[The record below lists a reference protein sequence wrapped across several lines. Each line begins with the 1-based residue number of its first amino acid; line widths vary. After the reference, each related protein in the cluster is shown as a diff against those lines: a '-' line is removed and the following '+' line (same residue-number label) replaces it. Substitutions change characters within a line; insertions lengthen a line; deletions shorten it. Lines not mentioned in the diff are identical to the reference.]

1 MNSASTPKLMLAI
14 SAATLLS
21 IASLTVDVANAGER
35 PRAGQS
41 VHRTTTHTGP
51 QGNTST
57 RVHDRTVT
65 DNGFKSSTAVT
76 GPNGKTASREQ
87 TGAYDASTGTWTRNA
102 TSTGPNGKT
111 ASTNAVVQKTE
122 DGYTRD
128 VTRTGPDGKTA
139 TSSAE
144 VVKTE
149 NGYTRDV
156 TRTGPNGNTTT
167 IAASGNYD
175 ASTGTYTQERTKTLP
190 NGETSSTTR
199 TVTKTPAQP

>member
-1 MNSASTPKLMLAI
+1 MTASASKLMLAV
-14 SAATLLS
+14 TLLS
-21 IASLTVDVANAGER
+21 VSALAADVANASGR
-35 PRAGQS
+35 PRSGQS

-65 DNGFKSSTAVT
+65 DNGFKSSTTVT

-87 TGAYDASTGTWTRNA
+87 TGAYDSSTGTWTRNA

-128 VTRTGPDGKTA
+128 V
-139 TSSAE
+139 S
-144 VVKTE
+144 
-149 NGYTRDV
+149 
-156 TRTGPNGNTTT
+156 RTGPNGKTSTT
-167 IAASGNYD
+167 AASGSYD
-175 ASTGTYTQERTKTLP
+175 ASTGTYTHERTKTLP
-190 NGETSSTTR
+190 NGQTSSTTK
-199 TVTKTPAQP
+199 TVTKAPAQP